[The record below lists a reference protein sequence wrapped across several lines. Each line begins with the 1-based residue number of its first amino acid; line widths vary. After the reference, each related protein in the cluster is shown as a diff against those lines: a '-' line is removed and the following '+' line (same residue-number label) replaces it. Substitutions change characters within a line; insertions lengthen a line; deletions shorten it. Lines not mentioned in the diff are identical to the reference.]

1 MFEGCNSLSKMRG
14 NVLSKSSQQGVSFD
28 VIETQTPMIISVD
41 DTDKS
46 DKLDV
51 GSNVQFMLY

>member
-1 MFEGCNSLSKMRG
+1 MRG
-14 NVLSKSSQQGVSFD
+14 NVLSKASQQGVSFD

-41 DTDKS
+41 DTEKN

-51 GSNVQFMLY
+51 GSNVLIIIYKIF